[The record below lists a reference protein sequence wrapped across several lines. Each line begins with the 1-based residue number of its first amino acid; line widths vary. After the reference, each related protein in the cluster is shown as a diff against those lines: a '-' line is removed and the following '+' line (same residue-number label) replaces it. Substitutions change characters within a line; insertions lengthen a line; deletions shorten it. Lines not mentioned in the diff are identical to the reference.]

1 MLGNSMRHAR
11 RKSQGDTMIV
21 NYAVDKKMQHD
32 VDLGTEQMLINEIDF
47 DDMELEMEDDFDD

>member
-1 MLGNSMRHAR
+1 
-11 RKSQGDTMIV
+11 MIV

-32 VDLGTEQMLINEIDF
+32 VDLGSEQMLINEIDF